1 MAGPKAGKVGAG
13 RRLSGS
19 GQGGKRGATARAAAK
34 ATAAKGGALT
44 GSDLAVAGVFLSGV
58 VVALVAFS
66 TAVHPLND
74 WFIIMPALIGAAVG
88 AVAAVILH
96 RIKRQES
103 FLFVVAV
110 VAFSAA
116 LWAVGVT
123 LALNR
128 PLDRSP
134 VKHHFVPVVNKYE
147 RGSGR
152 NAEYYLEVDGFTED
166 GVTRRHLQVPEDV
179 HTGVSAGGRV
189 DVLTRSGF
197 FGYTYLEQVQLVGL
211 DLPPADKEPLPV
223 IPPTIPVDGLPGR

>member
-1 MAGPKAGKVGAG
+1 MAGLKAGKAG

-34 ATAAKGGALT
+34 ATAGKAGALT

-58 VVALVAFS
+58 IVALVAFS
-66 TAVHPLND
+66 TAVHPLNE
-74 WFIIMPALIGAAVG
+74 WFIVKPALVGMAIG

-103 FLFVVAV
+103 FFFVLAV
-110 VAFSAA
+110 VAFSMA

-134 VKHHFVPVVNKYE
+134 IKHHFISVINKYE

-152 NAEYYLEVDGFTED
+152 NAEYFLEVDGFTEG
-166 GVTRRHLQVPEDV
+166 GVTLRHLQVPEDV
-179 HTGVSAGGRV
+179 HTGVAAGGRV
-189 DVLTRSGF
+189 DVLTRNGF
-197 FGYTYLEQVQLVGL
+197 FGLTYLEQVQLVGL
-211 DLPPADKEPLPV
+211 DLPAVDEQKLPAV
-223 IPPTIPVDGLPGR
+223 PPTIPVDGLPGK